1 MDYND
6 KKNILFSYKLF
17 LLVTI
22 KIHFYNKIDSQ
33 SNFSQKT
40 VNDCII
46 FNLLPLFLKLVI
58 KIEKTTYRMKR
69 INLTS
74 LALLTAL
81 SVCLSANAQTVA
93 SYTGKKGK
101 LSEPELQ
108 RWSHLD
114 LAKDSVPGMS
124 VDKAYAELLKGK
136 KGVKVIVGIV
146 DSGVDIDH
154 EDLKSVI
161 WTNKKE
167 IAGNGKDD
175 DKNGFIDDIHGWNF
189 LGDVVHETLEMTRI
203 IKKADDGSAAYKSA
217 LAAYDKKYDEALK
230 GKELVDFLMENDK
243 AIQTYLKK
251 ESYTIEDL
259 NGIVTT
265 DPNLNRS
272 KMVGIQLITNSGPN
286 FRSEIK
292 EYSDQIYNDLNYN
305 LNKEFDGR
313 KAVGDNPEDIKSTKY
328 GNNIVYGPD
337 KEEALHGTHVAGII
351 AQVRGNGIG
360 GDGVADNVE
369 IMAVRAVPDGDEYD
383 KDIALAIRYAVDNGA
398 KVINGSFGKS
408 YSPHKQWVYDAIKY
422 AEKKDVLF
430 VHAAGND
437 GDNID
442 LPEHANYP
450 NDSEDNTKEFASNV
464 LTVGALNNQY
474 GSNVIAPFSNYG
486 TFNVDVFAPGDEIYA
501 TIPNNKYKYLQGTSM
516 ASPNAAGVAAL
527 IRSYYPKLSA
537 KQVKQILMDSGTPLP
552 ADVVLGE
559 NPNPNTEPVAVPS
572 SKSSKSAKMVNA
584 YNALLM
590 AEKMSKK

>member
-1 MDYND
+1 M
-6 KKNILFSYKLF
+6 KK
-17 LLVTI
+17 
-22 KIHFYNKIDSQ
+22 
-33 SNFSQKT
+33 
-40 VNDCII
+40 
-46 FNLLPLFLKLVI
+46 
-58 KIEKTTYRMKR
+58 
-69 INLTS
+69 INLTA
-74 LALLTAL
+74 LTLLTTL
-81 SVCLSANAQTVA
+81 SLCLSANAQT
-93 SYTGKKGK
+93 STNYTAKKGK

-114 LAKDSVPGMS
+114 LAKDSIPGMS

-136 KGVKVIVGIV
+136 KNIKVIVAVV

-167 IAGNGKDD
+167 IAGNGIDD

-189 LGDVVHETLEMTRI
+189 LGNAGHETLEMTRI
-203 IKKADDGSAAYKSA
+203 VKKGDDGSASYKSA
-217 LAAYDKKYDEALK
+217 LAMYDEKFNKAMK
-230 GKELVDFLMENDK
+230 DKQQVDFLTATDK
-243 AIQTYLKK
+243 SIQKHLNK
-251 ESYTIEDL
+251 EVYTIEDL

-265 DPNLNRS
+265 DPDLTKS
-272 KMVGIQLITNSGPN
+272 KMIMTRILTNAGPT
-286 FRSEIK
+286 FRSEIE
-292 EYSDQIYNDLNYN
+292 EYSKYVYGQLDYN

-313 KAVGDNPEDIKSTKY
+313 KVVGDNPEDIKNTKY

-351 AQVRGNGIG
+351 AQVRANNLG
-360 GDGVADNVE
+360 GDGIANNVE
-369 IMAVRAVPDGDEYD
+369 IMVVRAVPDGDEYD

-408 YSPHKQWVYDAIKY
+408 YSPHKQWVFDAIKY

-437 GDNID
+437 GQNID
-442 LPEHANYP
+442 IDSNANFP
-450 NDSEDNTKEFASNV
+450 NDSEDNKTEFTSNV
-464 LTVGALNNQY
+464 LTIGALNNQY
-474 GSNVIAPFSNYG
+474 GENVIASFSNFG
-486 TFNVDVFAPGDEIYA
+486 TFNVDVYAPGDEIYA

-527 IRSYYPKLSA
+527 IRSYYPKLTA

-552 ADVVLGE
+552 ANVVLGE
-559 NPNPNTEPVAVPS
+559 STNPNEKPLTVS
-572 SKSSKSAKMVNA
+572 SAQSSKSAKMVNA